1 MLLLQTASLLLV
13 GGIFWALH
21 ELRIPS
27 SFFLTMLVVFSSLG
41 LGFLVLSRFALA
53 VPAVVLDDCQV
64 GQAMLRSG
72 GLTQRKWLKLAVLLA
87 KSSIG
92 GYVAGM
98 LPFWIASFIPAN
110 TPVPSWFPWVL
121 TVTSI
126 IGVTIVEPTMFIG
139 FALLYLKDLTGNP
152 IDSINSLRP
161 SN

>member
-1 MLLLQTASLLLV
+1 
-13 GGIFWALH
+13 
-21 ELRIPS
+21 
-27 SFFLTMLVVFSSLG
+27 
-41 LGFLVLSRFALA
+41 LA

-121 TVTSI
+121 TVASI